1 MRFNRGTA
9 ILVVAA
15 LVVIVAVLLL
25 NNQAEAPAELT
36 PTVTVGGAL
45 FEELAGND
53 IALLE
58 VVNNQT
64 GDSVLLTQ
72 DTGGA
77 WAIAEAT
84 FAQALDAD
92 QSKAQGV
99 VGNFVLLEADDTF
112 ESEALADFGLAA
124 PTYVITA
131 DMRDGTRETLYVG
144 SQNPTGNRYYVLRES
159 GDTPAELSDEIAA
172 LEATEEATAEAT
184 VEAEATEAATAESTP
199 EATEESADE
208 AEPTAEATPE
218 PYQGVTLAQTSGTVY
233 TVQRATLDTL
243 LNLITLPPY
252 VPSPTP
258 SPSPTVTL
266 NPMSEVEQATATAQF
281 YATATELF
289 AQLET
294 ETAATAAAEVT
305 AEATAEATEA
315 PE

>member
-15 LVVIVAVLLL
+15 LVIIVAVLLL

-53 IALLE
+53 IARLE
-58 VVNNQT
+58 VTNNQT

-84 FAQALDAD
+84 YAQRLDAD

-99 VGNFVLLEADDTF
+99 VGDFVLLQADDTF
-112 ESEALADFGLAA
+112 ESEALADFGLTTPA
-124 PTYVITA
+124 YIITA

-159 GDTPAELSDEIAA
+159 GETPAALSDEVAA
-172 LEATEEATAEAT
+172 LATTEEATSEATAETT
-184 VEAEATEAATAESTP
+184 VEAEAAESTP
-199 EATEESADE
+199 EATAES
-208 AEPTAEATPE
+208 TAEATPE
-218 PYQGVTLAQTSGTVY
+218 PYQGVTLAQASGTVY

-258 SPSPTVTL
+258 PPSPTVTL
-266 NPMSEVEQATATAQF
+266 NPMSEVDQATATAQF
-281 YATATELF
+281 NATATALF

-305 AEATAEATEA
+305 AEASAEATEA

>member
-53 IALLE
+53 IARLE

-92 QSKAQGV
+92 QSKAQGA
-99 VGNFVLLEADDTF
+99 VGDFVLLEADDTF
-112 ESEALADFGLAA
+112 ESDALADFGLAT

-131 DMRDGTRETLYVG
+131 DMRDGTREMLYVG

-159 GDTPAELSDEIAA
+159 GETPAGLSDEIAA
-172 LEATEEATAEAT
+172 LEATEEATAEA
-184 VEAEATEAATAESTP
+184 EATEAVTAESTP
-199 EATEESADE
+199 ETTEESTTE

-233 TVQRATLDTL
+233 TVQRSTLDTL

-258 SPSPTVTL
+258 SPSPTATL